1 MDDIYKI
8 GDVIR
13 IISTNEDV
21 NNHIFLI
28 REISRSRNNT
38 EIVLMDQYDSNFKY
52 FLNVCLLFQHSLKFF
67 ASLSKNSNISAKTNL
82 SAHLF

>member
-38 EIVLMDQYDSNFKY
+38 EIVLMDQYIIDVQEIISSLQKD
-52 FLNVCLLFQHSLKFF
+52 LNLYK
-67 ASLSKNSNISAKTNL
+67 
-82 SAHLF
+82 